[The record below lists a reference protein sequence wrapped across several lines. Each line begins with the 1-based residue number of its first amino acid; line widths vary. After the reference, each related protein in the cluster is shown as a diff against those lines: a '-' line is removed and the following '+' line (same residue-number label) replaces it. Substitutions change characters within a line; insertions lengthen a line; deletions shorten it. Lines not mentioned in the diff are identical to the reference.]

1 MSQEIT
7 NIITEIKII
16 IIGKSGSGKTS
27 YVNRWIKNTFNETYK
42 STIVS
47 EFSHKTYIFKNKT
60 YKINL
65 WDLAGQDHFNSLIKA
80 FCKEAKGCITMAD
93 ILLPSS
99 LNDALNW
106 KKTLDENET
115 LADGSN
121 IPNILILNKYDLISS
136 EKKDFNVIEE
146 FVKKNKFDA
155 WFKTSAKTGENIKE
169 SMDTLLEIVINKLKD
184 INDCDSSRFKNSL
197 ALEPRK
203 CSGID
208 ILRNKQS
215 GCC

>member
-1 MSQEIT
+1 
-7 NIITEIKII
+7 
-16 IIGKSGSGKTS
+16 
-27 YVNRWIKNTFNETYK
+27 
-42 STIVS
+42 
-47 EFSHKTYIFKNKT
+47 
-60 YKINL
+60 
-65 WDLAGQDHFNSLIKA
+65 
-80 FCKEAKGCITMAD
+80 MAD

-115 LADGSN
+115 LPDGSN

-146 FVKKNKFDA
+146 FVEKNKFDA

-184 INDCDSSRFKNSL
+184 INDSDSSRFKNSL

-203 CSGID
+203 CSGMD

>member
-27 YVNRWIKNTFNETYK
+27 YVNRWIKNTFNEVNK

-47 EFSHKTYIFKNKT
+47 EFSHKTYNFKNKT

-65 WDLAGQDHFNSLIKA
+65 WDLAGQDHFSYLVKA
-80 FCKEAKGCITMAD
+80 FCKEAKGCITMTD

-106 KKTLDENET
+106 KKTLDENEI
-115 LADGSN
+115 LPDGSN
-121 IPNILILNKYDLISS
+121 IPNILILNKIDLINND
-136 EKKDFNVIEE
+136 KKDFNTIDE

-155 WFKTSAKTGENIKE
+155 WFKTSAKTGENINE
-169 SMDTLLEIVINKLKD
+169 SMDTLLEIVINKLND
-184 INDCDSSRFKNSL
+184 INENNSSHYEKSY

-203 CSGID
+203 CSENNK
-208 ILRNKQS
+208 LRNKQN